1 MSLILKEYQDR
12 TQNVEAFF
20 LLDFF
25 LMQWNG
31 ATEIQIITCY
41 QSTEKT
47 QVAMLCKK
55 PTEESAFITPIYQ
68 RIILY
73 EQGRT
78 PRNKTKQNN
87 QYIHQIHHFP

>member
-55 PTEESAFITPIYQ
+55 PTEDICFHHSNISE
-68 RIILY
+68 
-73 EQGRT
+73 
-78 PRNKTKQNN
+78 NN
-87 QYIHQIHHFP
+87 SV

>member
-1 MSLILKEYQDR
+1 MSLILKEYQYR
-12 TQNVEAFF
+12 TQNVETLF
-20 LLDFF
+20 LLDF
-25 LMQWNG
+25 LSMPWNG

-55 PTEESAFITPIYQ
+55 PTEDICFHHSNIS

-73 EQGRT
+73 EQGRI
-78 PRNKTKQNN
+78 PRKKKTKQSVYSSN
-87 QYIHQIHHFP
+87 